1 MTDEFRPGMRASHRD
16 RELTATQLRG
26 HATVGRLTLTELDE
40 RLAGAYAA
48 KTMGDLRKLTC
59 DLPLL
64 ADEPASAM
72 AARTLPATREQRRS
86 GRAPRRGRQY
96 SVDRAARGGYL
107 SVSLMSLVI
116 WLAVGVGGGDWYPWW
131 LWVAGPLGAVM
142 LGREVRTRIGAS
154 RPPGS

>member
-1 MTDEFRPGMRASHRD
+1 MTDEFRPGIRASDRD
-16 RELTATQLRG
+16 RELTAAQLRR
-26 HATVGRLTLTELDE
+26 HATVGRITLAELDE

-48 KTMGDLRKLTC
+48 KTMGDLRKLTG

-64 ADEPASAM
+64 ADEPAAA

-96 SVDRAARGGYL
+96 SVDRAAWGGYL

-116 WLAVGVGGGDWYPWW
+116 WLAVGVGAGSWYPWW

-142 LGREVRTRIGAS
+142 LGREVRTRIGAP